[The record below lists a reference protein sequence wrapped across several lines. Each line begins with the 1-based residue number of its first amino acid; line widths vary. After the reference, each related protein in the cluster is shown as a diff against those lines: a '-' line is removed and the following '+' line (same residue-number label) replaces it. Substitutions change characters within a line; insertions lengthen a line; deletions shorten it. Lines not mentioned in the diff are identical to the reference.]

1 MIKEERDERKSRRKR
16 GNELKKNLAFSFFP
30 FQRWNDT
37 VHVW

>member
-1 MIKEERDERKSRRKR
+1 MIKEEREERKSRRKR
-16 GNELKKNLAFSFFP
+16 GNELKKKIAFSFVP